1 MYSNSCVEII
11 RQLTQIVCLDGIL
24 DVARGNQQMLAPNS
38 SCSLDD
44 LLVVGRMYMFTAIV
58 TEELITGEVGCNIVE
73 GIFGDLFLFHSQ
85 CM

>member
-58 TEELITGEVGCNIVE
+58 TEELITG
-73 GIFGDLFLFHSQ
+73 
-85 CM
+85 